1 MKSYWEEYDKYSV
14 YSEIYGTLK
23 SSTESISGSFSQP
36 ITVSPAVVPNISIDL
51 PTYGY
56 DDLPRYEWCE
66 LAEVGERRIP
76 RKYNVDRI
84 VKSGPVT
91 IVFWEDGT
99 KTIVRRSDDTEDN
112 PYNAFC
118 AALAKKMYGTNSSLQ
133 RMIAKKTV
141 EQKKKEKK

>member
-1 MKSYWEEYDKYSV
+1 MPSNLNDYLM
-14 YSEIYGTLK
+14 YSEIYGTIT
-23 SSTESISGSFSQP
+23 SSTENINIGESLGPTITLTP
-36 ITVSPAVVPNISIDL
+36 ATVSNISIDL
-51 PTYGY
+51 PRYGY

-76 RKYNVDRI
+76 RKYSVDRI

-112 PYNAFC
+112 SYNAFC

>member
-1 MKSYWEEYDKYSV
+1 MPSNLNDYLM
-14 YSEIYGTLK
+14 YSEIYGTIT
-23 SSTESISGSFSQP
+23 SSTENINIGESLGHTITLTPATIS
-36 ITVSPAVVPNISIDL
+36 NISIDL
-51 PTYGY
+51 PGYGY
-56 DDLPRYEWCE
+56 DEWCE

-76 RKYNVDRI
+76 RKYSVDRI

-112 PYNAFC
+112 LYNAFC